1 MDTHVKALG
10 TANIIFGVGSFVV
23 ALLVLIIYG
32 GPFGLYNSFMDYVLA
47 LLVVGWVLFHV
58 LVGIP
63 CIIGGI
69 YLRQFA
75 EWSRGLIIVT
85 SALNI
90 LNLPLGSMLGCYGL
104 WVLLTPETDP
114 LFSVP
119 PPDYRPKN
127 VTHAAPAN
135 EEFKRVAGPHSPN
148 AAQATIVPSP
158 RS

>member
-1 MDTHVKALG
+1 MDRHVKALG
-10 TANIIFGVGSFVV
+10 TANIIFGVCSFVL
-23 ALLVLIIYG
+23 AALVLIIYG

-47 LLVVGWVLFHV
+47 LLVVGSVLFHV
-58 LVGIP
+58 LIGIP

-90 LNLPLGSMLGCYGL
+90 LNLPIGSILGCYGL

-119 PPDYRPKN
+119 PPDFRPKN
-127 VTHAAPAN
+127 VARAASAN
-135 EEFKRVAGPHSPN
+135 EESNRVPGPHSPKPT
-148 AAQATIVPSP
+148 QATIVPSP